1 MEKRPMD
8 KMDVMDAA
16 EERTEIIRVEIKP
29 IGREQAE
36 KAMETLKK
44 YKDGK
49 ASIDKRVQRNEEWY
63 RLRHWGDVG
72 HSKNPSDPEP
82 SSAWLLNSLMQRHA
96 DAMDNYP
103 EPAILPREQG
113 DKADAV
119 ILSEIIPVIL
129 EQMDYED
136 IYSRKWWRKL
146 KAGVGI
152 TYVGWDSKAQN
163 GLGEVQIKLIDVLSL
178 FWEPGISDIQDSA
191 NLFRVDM
198 MDNDRIE
205 EEWPVM
211 RGKLGGNGVTTTK
224 YIADDTQDTSEKTAI
239 IDWYYKKRGLN
250 GGVVLHYA
258 KLCNG
263 EVLFASENE
272 ESMRETGWYEHGLY
286 PFVFDVMFPIED
298 TPVGFGLLDIS
309 KDAQI
314 TIDKLNQVIL
324 KNAMRACRPKNFV
337 RIDGMVNEEEYADES
352 KDFVHFQGS
361 GDPKDSILTV
371 NTQQLGPHYL
381 TYLEHKIQELKD
393 TAGNNDLG
401 SGGRG
406 AGVTA
411 ASALA
416 ALEENMGRLAR
427 DYLKASYRAFREE
440 ISLVIEMIRQF
451 YDVQRE
457 FRIVGELGMEK
468 YETYSNANI
477 KPGGVINEYGVET
490 GGRKPIFDI
499 KVKAH
504 KANTFSRLSQNELM
518 KEFYSAGFFQP
529 ENATAALAC
538 IEGMD
543 FEAKDEIAQRISKNG
558 TLMDIVKQ
566 QQQQIAQLMQMVGI
580 QPGMAQQGQ
589 PGGGAAGAPGK
600 LKAKNIREDGLGGQR
615 TESNAMNAVR
625 DRVLNS
631 SNPAQGVVR

>member
-1 MEKRPMD
+1 MEIRDMMAEPM
-8 KMDVMDAA
+8 
-16 EERTEIIRVEIKP
+16 ETERVELERVEIKP

-36 KAMETLKK
+36 KAMTLLKK
-44 YKDGK
+44 YQDGK
-49 ASIDKRVQRNEEWY
+49 KSIDERVKRNEEWY

-72 HSKNPSDPEP
+72 HSKNPSDPET

-96 DAMDNYP
+96 DAMDNFP
-103 EPAILPREQG
+103 EPSVLPREEADKG
-113 DKADAV
+113 DAQ

-146 KAGVGI
+146 KAGVGV
-152 TYVGWDSKAQN
+152 TYVGWDSKAEN

-178 FWEPGISDIQDSA
+178 FWEPGVNDIQDSE

-198 MDNDRIE
+198 MNNDQIE
-205 EEWPVM
+205 AQWPEM
-211 RGKLGGNGVTTTK
+211 KGKLGGGGVTTTR
-224 YIADDTQDTSEKTAI
+224 YIADDNQDTSEKTAI
-239 IDWYYKKRGLN
+239 IDWYYKRSDLN
-250 GGVVLHYA
+250 GRQVLHYA
-258 KLCNG
+258 KICNG

-272 ESMRETGWYEHGLY
+272 PDMRETGYYEHGLY
-286 PFVFDVMFPIED
+286 PFVMDVMFPIED
-298 TPVGFGLLDIS
+298 TPVGFGLLDVS

-324 KNAMRACRPKNFV
+324 KNAMISCRPRHFV
-337 RIDGMVNEEEYADES
+337 RQDGMVNEEEYADLT
-352 KDFVHFQGS
+352 KDFIHFRGS

-371 NTQQLGPHYL
+371 NAPQLGAYYMN
-381 TYLEHKIQELKD
+381 YLEHKIQELKD
-393 TAGNNDLG
+393 TAGNNDFG
-401 SGGRG
+401 STSAG

-416 ALEENMGRLAR
+416 ALEESGSRLIR

-440 ISLVIEMIRQF
+440 VSLVIEMIRQF
-451 YDVQRE
+451 YDVQRT
-457 FRIVGELGMEK
+457 FRIVGEQGMEK
-468 YETYSNANI
+468 YQQYSNANI
-477 KPGGVINEYGVET
+477 KPGGMINEYGVET
-490 GGRKPIFDI
+490 AGRKPVFDI

-543 FEAKDEIAQRISKNG
+543 FEAKDAVEQRISKNG
-558 TLMDIVKQ
+558 TLLDIVKQ
-566 QQQQIAQLMQMVGI
+566 QQQQIAQLMQMAGI
-580 QPGMAQQGQ
+580 NMGMGQEQPQQ
-589 PGGGAAGAPGK
+589 GGGAAAPGQMK
-600 LKAKNIREDGLGGQR
+600 QKNIREDGLGGQR
-615 TESNAMNAVR
+615 SESNAMNAVR
-625 DRVLNS
+625 DRVLNAG
-631 SNPAQGVVR
+631 NPAQG